1 MPNKIIKPLLFIALL
16 SCAAN
21 VKISANGLP
30 NLATPSLFSDIS
42 YGDNFSFAQTNTI
55 STKSGEKYDEPK
67 DPALR
72 KGTENWEEKQGSYF
86 AIPALVIGIMALVL
100 FFNRGS

>member
-1 MPNKIIKPLLFIALL
+1 MSNKIIKPLLFIALL

-21 VKISANGLP
+21 IKVSATGLA
-30 NLATPSLFSDIS
+30 NFKTPSLFSDAS
-42 YGDNFSFAQTNTI
+42 YGDTFSFVQTKTI
-55 STKSGEKYDEPK
+55 SAKSGGKYDESK

-86 AIPALVIGIMALVL
+86 AIPALVIGIMALIL